1 MNTLMGT
8 KGKIGIHLVLF
19 FLAILAPVFLL
30 AQPYTTNGAAK
41 IVVAGTSNIHDWTL
55 TSNYGTCTGTYE
67 IDGAGIIT
75 GLTNLGF
82 TMTVTNLKST
92 HGNNMDNNAYK
103 AMAADKYPNIKFNS
117 AKATITSNGG
127 GNYSITAPGKLMIS
141 SGTKDVTLVATG
153 KMNAD
158 KTISITGSY
167 KLVTTDYN
175 VKAISIMLG
184 AIKTSPNV
192 TINYTLTMKP
202 Q

>member
-1 MNTLMGT
+1 MQGGNVMIL
-8 KGKIGIHLVLF
+8 L
-19 FLAILAPVFLL
+19 LALAAPVIIQ
-30 AQPYTTNGAAK
+30 AQSYTTNGAAK
-41 IVVAGTSNIHDWTL
+41 IEVAGTSNIHDWTL
-55 TSNYGTCTGTYE
+55 TSNYGTCTGTFVM
-67 IDGAGIIT
+67 DGSGNIT
-75 GLTNLGF
+75 GLNNLGF

-92 HGNNMDNNAYK
+92 HGNTMDNNAYK

-117 AKATITSNGG
+117 SSATVKSNGG
-127 GNYSITAPGKLMIS
+127 GNYAFTAPGQLSIS
-141 SGTKDVTLVATG
+141 GVTKEVTLLANG

-158 KTISITGSY
+158 KTISINGSY

-184 AIKTSPNV
+184 AIKTSANV